1 MRDHRRCD
9 ANRSSCEQTL
19 RCGGGI
25 AGVESYSGNCDC
37 IFYGTRRG
45 AARIGARHYQ
55 RLSAAPVTR
64 ANITQVKI
72 DMFDFLKRG
81 RLIRRG
87 LASRKTRRRRPRSEL
102 RRSLEYAPYSKLLIF
117 AMFVGGLAFLV
128 FSGQQPEP
136 TKNFVIALLVLATAI
151 TQLWINQP
159 KSFSRSS
166 RILLIF
172 GVILVQ
178 LTVTKLLLVIC
189 NSGNYQFLKPE
200 MGGLITPYAFA
211 PLVLSVLL
219 GRQHG
224 LYAAFFVSLWSSVL
238 FGPIDAPLL
247 VTSLI
252 SGFTAVSL
260 TLQVR
265 RRSKLIRA
273 GFGVGLAIWLLSL
286 TFGLIGPI
294 NWFYPTANDWGMI
307 GVQSALAIGNGII
320 TATIVGGALPMLENV
335 FGITTDIS
343 WLEASDINH
352 PLLRRMTIEAP
363 GTYHHSLAVANLAE
377 AAAEAIGAN
386 ATLCRVCAYFHDVGK
401 LVKPDYF
408 TENMSFERNPHEDL
422 APTMSALI
430 IIAHVKEGVD
440 LALKHKLNQRIIDI
454 IQEHHGTS
462 LVYYFY
468 KRAQQMHED
477 ARAGGKI
484 MKMRQDDIPEV
495 REESFRYSGP
505 KPQTKES
512 AIVSLADAVESASRS
527 LEKPTPAKIEQ
538 LVNDIIDQRISD
550 HQLDECDL
558 TLRDVRVI
566 AERFRFTLMTMLHSR
581 IAYPKHETK
590 SPTPREDS
598 ARPDVMVTTRKPET
612 APPVSAA

>member
-1 MRDHRRCD
+1 
-9 ANRSSCEQTL
+9 
-19 RCGGGI
+19 
-25 AGVESYSGNCDC
+25 
-37 IFYGTRRG
+37 
-45 AARIGARHYQ
+45 
-55 RLSAAPVTR
+55 
-64 ANITQVKI
+64 
-72 DMFDFLKRG
+72 MFDFSRRA

-87 LASRKTRRRRPRSEL
+87 LASRKMRRRRHASEL
-102 RRSLEYAPYSKLLIF
+102 ARNLEFAPYAKFLIF
-117 AMFVGGLAFLV
+117 AAFAGGLAFLV

-172 GVILVQ
+172 GIILVQ
-178 LTVTKLLLVIC
+178 LAVTKGLLVIC
-189 NSGNYQFLKPE
+189 NSGNYWFLKPE
-200 MGGLITPYAFA
+200 TGGLITPYAFA

-219 GRQHG
+219 GRHHG

-252 SGFTAVSL
+252 SGFTAVSH

-273 GFGVGLAIWLLSL
+273 GLGVGVAIWLLSL

-294 NWFYPTANDWGMI
+294 SLFSPIANDWGMI
-307 GVQSALAIGNGII
+307 GLQSALAIGNGVL
-320 TATIVGGALPMLENV
+320 TATLVGGALPMLEHL
-335 FGITTDIS
+335 FRITTDIS
-343 WLEASDINH
+343 WLEASDLNH

-363 GTYHHSLAVANLAE
+363 GTYHHSLVVANLAE

-386 ATLCRVCAYFHDVGK
+386 ATLCRVCSYFHDVGK
-401 LVKPDYF
+401 LVKPEYF
-408 TENMSFERNPHEDL
+408 TENMSFERNPHDDL

-462 LVYYFY
+462 LVRYFY
-468 KRAQQMHED
+468 QRALQQHED

-484 MKMRQDDIPEV
+484 MKLREDDIPEV
-495 REESFRYSGP
+495 REESFRYGGP
-505 KPQTKES
+505 KPQTRES
-512 AIVSLADAVESASRS
+512 AIVSLADTVESASRS
-527 LEKPTPAKIEQ
+527 LEKPTPQKIES
-538 LVNDIIDQRISD
+538 LVNELIEERITD
-550 HQLDECDL
+550 RQLDDCDL
-558 TLRDVRVI
+558 TLGELKVI
-566 AERFRFTLMTMLHSR
+566 AERFRFTLLMMLHSR
-581 IAYPKHETK
+581 IAYPKPGQK
-590 SPTPREDS
+590 PAGPREE
-598 ARPDVMVTTRKPET
+598 ALRPDVMAATRRPAT